1 MNRDEYLLHSAGL
14 YKLFAWLDFNQRQ
27 GMPFNV
33 EKQIIYAG
41 PIVSKYFAIG
51 IAKSKLK
58 KISKTPFL
66 ACQTS
71 EAMWFSLIK
80 WKTVIIREKDLNIYF
95 ITEEVKGDNVDYP
108 DIPQFAFALKM
119 DHTDKINLIK
129 GFKYLEGREYFID
142 EENQVKINFHKVLFR
157 LMINVI
163 DEDSHVLDES
173 VFDRMNSYD
182 MLLQRKLNATIEK
195 YDGKDAPL
203 YEGSKVFDSPFHQK
217 IEALDK
223 LNDKIMKEQA
233 DAEAKMKAEIDKVWG
248 WSKKS

>member
-14 YKLFAWLDFNQRQ
+14 YKLFAWLDFNQKQ

-33 EKQIIYAG
+33 ERQIMYAG

-80 WKTVIIREKDLNIYF
+80 WKTVIIREKDLNLYF
-95 ITEEVKGDNVDYP
+95 VTEEIQGDGIDYP

-119 DHTDKINLIK
+119 DHVDKINLIK
-129 GFKYLEGREYFID
+129 GFQYLEGREYFVDD
-142 EENQVKINFHKVLFR
+142 ESKVKINFHKVLFK
-157 LMINVI
+157 LMVNVI
-163 DEDSHVLDES
+163 EEDSHVLDES
-173 VFDRMNSYD
+173 VFDKMNSYD

-195 YDGKDAPL
+195 YDGKGAPE
-203 YEGSKVFDSPFHQK
+203 YEGTKVFDSPFHQQM
-217 IEALDK
+217 EALDK
-223 LNDKIMKEQA
+223 ANEKEIKER
-233 DAEAKMKAEIDKVWG
+233 AEADRKIKEEIDKVWG
-248 WSKKS
+248 WSKK